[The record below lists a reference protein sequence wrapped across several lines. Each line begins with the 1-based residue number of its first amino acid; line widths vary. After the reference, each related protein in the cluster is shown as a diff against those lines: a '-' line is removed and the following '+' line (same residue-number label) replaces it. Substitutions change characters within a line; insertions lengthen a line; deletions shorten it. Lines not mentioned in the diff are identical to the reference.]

1 MDAAV
6 RREILINMVK
16 GAGQEL
22 IDRAE
27 DFVGDTLWMTDI
39 DIDIDIFI
47 GIPVDLAELPS
58 ISVNKKYTP
67 KSMFEALTEKDGPDQ
82 YVMEPADLGGEQ

>member
-6 RREILINMVK
+6 RKEILINMVK

-27 DFVGDTLWMTDI
+27 DFVGDTLWMTDM
-39 DIDIDIFI
+39 DISII
-47 GIPVDLAELPS
+47 IPVNLYEVPS
-58 ISVNKKYTP
+58 ISVDKKYTP
-67 KSMFEALTEKDGPDQ
+67 KSMFEALTEKDGS
-82 YVMEPADLGGEQ
+82 ADLGGEQ

>member
-6 RREILINMVK
+6 RKKILVNMVK

-27 DFVGDTLWMTDI
+27 DFVGDTLWMADL
-39 DIDIDIFI
+39 DIFI
-47 GIPVDLAELPS
+47 SIPVNLGDIPS

-67 KSMFEALTEKDGPDQ
+67 KVMIEALTEKD
-82 YVMEPADLGGEQ
+82 EPSDLGGE

>member
-6 RREILINMVK
+6 RKEILVNMVK

-27 DFVGDTLWMTDI
+27 DFVGDTLWMTDM
-39 DIDIDIFI
+39 DIFI
-47 GIPVDLAELPS
+47 SIPVDLDGVPS
-58 ISVNKKYTP
+58 ISVDKKYTP
-67 KSMFEALTEKDGPDQ
+67 KSMIEALTEKFTSNCCP
-82 YVMEPADLGGEQ
+82 VESVDLSDE

>member
-6 RREILINMVK
+6 RKEIFINMVK

-27 DFVGDTLWMTDI
+27 DFVGDTLWMTDM
-39 DIDIDIFI
+39 DIFI
-47 GIPVDLAELPS
+47 GIPVNLDEAPS
-58 ISVNKKYTP
+58 ISVDKKYTP
-67 KSMFEALTEKDGPDQ
+67 KSMFEVLTEN
-82 YVMEPADLGGEQ
+82 MEQADLGGE

>member
-6 RREILINMVK
+6 RKEILINMVK

-27 DFVGDTLWMTDI
+27 DFVGDTLWMTDM
-39 DIDIDIFI
+39 DIFI
-47 GIPVDLAELPS
+47 NIPVNLDEVPS
-58 ISVNKKYTP
+58 ISVGKKYTP
-67 KSMFEALTEKDGPDQ
+67 KSMFEALTEKDGLDQ
-82 YVMEPADLGGEQ
+82 CSMEPADLGGE

>member
-6 RREILINMVK
+6 RKEILINMVK

-27 DFVGDTLWMTDI
+27 DFVGDTLWMTDM
-39 DIDIDIFI
+39 DIFI
-47 GIPVDLAELPS
+47 NIPVNLDEVPS
-58 ISVNKKYTP
+58 ISVDKKYTP
-67 KSMFEALTEKDGPDQ
+67 KSMIEALTEKDGPDQ
-82 YVMEPADLGGEQ
+82 CSMESADLGGE

>member
-6 RREILINMVK
+6 RKEILINMVK

-27 DFVGDTLWMTDI
+27 DFVGDTLWMTDM
-39 DIDIDIFI
+39 DIFI
-47 GIPVDLAELPS
+47 NIPVNLDEVPS
-58 ISVNKKYTP
+58 ISVDKKYTP
-67 KSMFEALTEKDGPDQ
+67 KSMIEALTEKDGLDQ
-82 YVMEPADLGGEQ
+82 CSMEPADLGGE

>member
-6 RREILINMVK
+6 RKKILVNMVK

-27 DFVGDTLWMTDI
+27 DFVGDTLWMADL
-39 DIDIDIFI
+39 DIFI
-47 GIPVDLAELPS
+47 SIPVNLGDIPS
-58 ISVNKKYTP
+58 ISVDKKYTP
-67 KSMFEALTEKDGPDQ
+67 KVMIEALTEKD
-82 YVMEPADLGGEQ
+82 EPSDLGGE

>member
-27 DFVGDTLWMTDI
+27 DFVGDTLWMNDMDI
-39 DIDIDIFI
+39 CIN
-47 GIPVDLAELPS
+47 IPVNLDKEPS
-58 ISVNKKYTP
+58 ISVNREFTP
-67 KSMFEALTEKDGPDQ
+67 KSMIEALTEKDGLDQ
-82 YVMEPADLGGEQ
+82 CSMESADLGGE

>member
-6 RREILINMVK
+6 RKEILINMVK

-27 DFVGDTLWMTDI
+27 DFVGDTLWMTDM
-39 DIDIDIFI
+39 DIFI
-47 GIPVDLAELPS
+47 NIPVNLDEVPS
-58 ISVNKKYTP
+58 ISVDKKYTP
-67 KSMFEALTEKDGPDQ
+67 KLMIEALTEKDGLDQ
-82 YVMEPADLGGEQ
+82 CSMEPADLGGE

>member
-6 RREILINMVK
+6 RKKILVNMVK

-27 DFVGDTLWMTDI
+27 DFVGDTLWMTDL
-39 DIDIDIFI
+39 DIFI
-47 GIPVDLAELPS
+47 SIPVNLGDIPS
-58 ISVNKKYTP
+58 ISVDKKYTP
-67 KSMFEALTEKDGPDQ
+67 KVMIEALTEKD
-82 YVMEPADLGGEQ
+82 EPSDLGGE

>member
-6 RREILINMVK
+6 RKEILINMVK

-27 DFVGDTLWMTDI
+27 DFVGDTLWMTDM
-39 DIDIDIFI
+39 DIFI
-47 GIPVDLAELPS
+47 GIPVNLDEAPS
-58 ISVNKKYTP
+58 ISVDKKYTP
-67 KSMFEALTEKDGPDQ
+67 KSMFEALTEK
-82 YVMEPADLGGEQ
+82 MEPEDLGGEQ

>member
-6 RREILINMVK
+6 RKEILINMVK

-27 DFVGDTLWMTDI
+27 DFVGDTLWMTDM
-39 DIDIDIFI
+39 DIYINISVTLDE
-47 GIPVDLAELPS
+47 VPS
-58 ISVNKKYTP
+58 ISVDKKYTP
-67 KSMFEALTEKDGPDQ
+67 KSMIEALTEKYETDKCPT
-82 YVMEPADLGGEQ
+82 EPEDLGGE

>member
-6 RREILINMVK
+6 RKEILMNMVK

-27 DFVGDTLWMTDI
+27 DFVGDTLWMTDM
-39 DIDIDIFI
+39 DIFI
-47 GIPVDLAELPS
+47 NIPVNLNEIPS
-58 ISVNKKYTP
+58 ISVDKKYTP
-67 KSMFEALTEKDGPDQ
+67 KVMIDALIEKDGPDQ
-82 YVMEPADLGGEQ
+82 CLMKSSDLGGE

>member
-6 RREILINMVK
+6 RKEILINMVK

-27 DFVGDTLWMTDI
+27 DFVGDTLWMTDM
-39 DIDIDIFI
+39 DIFI
-47 GIPVDLAELPS
+47 NIPVNLDEVPS
-58 ISVNKKYTP
+58 ISVDKKYTP
-67 KSMFEALTEKDGPDQ
+67 KSMFEALTKKDGPDQ
-82 YVMEPADLGGEQ
+82 CLMKSSDLGGERFWK

>member
-6 RREILINMVK
+6 RKEILVSMVK

-27 DFVGDTLWMTDI
+27 DFVGDTLWMTDM
-39 DIDIDIFI
+39 DIFI
-47 GIPVDLAELPS
+47 NIPVNLDEVPS
-58 ISVNKKYTP
+58 ISVDKKYTP
-67 KSMFEALTEKDGPDQ
+67 KIMIEALTEKYRPDHCS
-82 YVMEPADLGGEQ
+82 MESADLGGEQ